1 MIIKNY
7 MSSECL
13 TLKPN
18 STLAQARELM
28 ETRRVRQLPVVDAE
42 NRLVGI
48 LSKRDIYAASV
59 SVLSKNYEREKKL
72 IESHI
77 SVEEIMTRDVRT
89 VSPNDDLA
97 SAALTLQ
104 EMRVG
109 ALPVV
114 EDGKL
119 IGIISNTDFLG
130 IAVMLLEK

>member
-28 ETRRVRQLPVVDAE
+28 ETRRVRQLPVVDSE